1 MKYLKISTLI
11 VVAFFTFKIAIAQK
25 ITTMTFNIHYDNTW
39 DEKNSWEF
47 RKESVVKM
55 INHYSPGILGIQ
67 EGLHN
72 QVQYLE
78 KELNS
83 YKYIGVGREDG
94 KQKGE
99 YCAIYYDTTEYYL
112 IQSTTFWLSENPET
126 ISVGWDAA
134 LERICTAGL
143 FQHIESGKNIW
154 VFNTHFD
161 HIGQVARKMSAQ
173 LILRKIIELNSENL
187 PLVLMGDF
195 NAIPNSEPINILKT
209 QLTEA
214 STVSQKPFYGPV
226 GTFNNF
232 NSANSTTDC
241 IDFIFISQFTIASCT
256 HIDDKKND
264 NLCISDHYPVLVE
277 ISFKF

>member
-1 MKYLKISTLI
+1 MVS
-11 VVAFFTFKIAIAQK
+11 AQS
-25 ITTMTFNIHYDNTW
+25 ITAMTFNIRYDNPNDKENRW
-39 DEKNSWEF
+39 DF

-55 INHYSPGILGIQ
+55 INHYSPGIIGTQ
-67 EGLHN
+67 EGLNN
-72 QVQYLE
+72 QVQFL
-78 KELNS
+78 KDNLKS
-83 YKYIGVGREDG
+83 YNYIGVGRNDG
-94 KQKGE
+94 KLQGE
-99 YCAIYYDTTEYYL
+99 YCAIFYDTTQFKMISNL
-112 IQSTTFWLSENPET
+112 TFWLSKNPENV
-126 ISVGWDAA
+126 SVGWDAA

-143 FQHIESGKNIW
+143 FQHIKSEKKIW

-161 HIGQVARKMSAQ
+161 HIGQVARKMSSQ
-173 LILRKIIELNSENL
+173 LILNKIIELNPENC
-187 PLVLMGDF
+187 PLILMGDF

-214 STVSQKPFYGPV
+214 STVSQKPFYGPA

-232 NSANSTTDC
+232 NSTNSTTDC
-241 IDFIFISQFTIASCT
+241 IDFIFISQFTVASCT